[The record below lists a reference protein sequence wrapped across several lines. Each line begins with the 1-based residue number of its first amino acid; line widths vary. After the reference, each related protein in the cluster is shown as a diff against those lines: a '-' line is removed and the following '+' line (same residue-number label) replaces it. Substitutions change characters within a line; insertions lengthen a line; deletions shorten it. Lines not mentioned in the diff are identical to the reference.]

1 MVYKKITLIGTS
13 GQDFE
18 NAVDD
23 AITRADMTIDN
34 IEWVEV
40 IEQNVQI
47 GGLNDR
53 EYQVEVEVAFEVDP
67 EDYASST

>member
-23 AITRADMTIDN
+23 AITRAEMTLDN
-34 IEWVEV
+34 IEWVEIV
-40 IEQNVQI
+40 EQNVQI

-53 EYQVEVEVAFEVDP
+53 EYQVEAEVAFEVEPD
-67 EDYASST
+67 DYASST

>member
-23 AITRADMTIDN
+23 AITRAEMTLDN
-34 IEWVEV
+34 IEWVEIV
-40 IEQNVQI
+40 EQNVQI

-53 EYQVEVEVAFEVDP
+53 EYQVEAEVAFEV
-67 EDYASST
+67 EQ